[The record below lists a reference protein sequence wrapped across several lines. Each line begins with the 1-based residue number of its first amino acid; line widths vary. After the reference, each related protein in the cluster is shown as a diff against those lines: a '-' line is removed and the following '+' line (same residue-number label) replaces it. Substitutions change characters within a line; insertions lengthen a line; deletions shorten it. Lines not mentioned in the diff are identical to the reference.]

1 MATTLKLEWPA
12 NPAGEQV
19 TNYKVYESVNGG
31 PFNFKAN
38 TSVPELTILNPPPAV
53 HSWKV
58 RAENF
63 VGLGPE
69 SPVIL
74 GPTLPTEPAQGTVT
88 VTVS

>member
-1 MATTLKLEWPA
+1 MATTIHIEWPA

-19 TNYKVYESVNGG
+19 NNYKVYESVNGG

-38 TSVPELTILNPPPAV
+38 VSVNSLDILNPVPAQY
-53 HSWKV
+53 SWRV

-69 SPVIL
+69 GPVIQ
-74 GPTLPTEPAQGTVT
+74 GPGLPSAPAQGTVT
-88 VTVS
+88 VTVT

>member
-1 MATTLKLEWPA
+1 MPITLHLEWPA

-19 TNYKVYESVNGG
+19 TNYKVYESQNGG
-31 PFNFKAN
+31 PFIFKAN
-38 TSVPELTILNPPPAV
+38 TPVPNLDIFNPAPAV
-53 HSWKV
+53 YNWKV

-88 VTVS
+88 VTVT